1 MSEEIQEEKKSRKW
15 FGWVKNLIS
24 AVVGLVIGIGS
35 TVGIIGKSDAEIA
48 KQKIDEWLNKTE
60 VVYVEVENV
69 SSTIAEVKALI
80 ADKKWTEALAKL
92 DTIKTSAATT
102 IQTIKELREEI
113 KEAAQAVG
121 EEIKD
126 KVDEVKETVEEG
138 KEEIKDVID
147 DKPKADEP

>member
-1 MSEEIQEEKKSRKW
+1 MSEEIKEEKKGRKW

-92 DTIKTSAATT
+92 DTIKTSATTT

-121 EEIKD
+121 EEIKE
-126 KVDEVKETVEEG
+126 KVDEVKETVETG
-138 KEEIKDVID
+138 KEEIKDVIE
-147 DKPKADEP
+147 DKPTEP